1 MKVLEKWKPT
11 LMRRTPLI
19 NFRWYFSTFSASKK
33 PVTTLVT
40 VFFLNVFVLTAGTA
54 NAQTTSTN
62 LFGTGLTAPTGAQV
76 LSGTAINSTTGQP
89 VRHLWVTDGV
99 QGLCRIDPDIDTP
112 GAHSI
117 NQATCLSSQVRPSV
131 LTFDPVNS
139 LLYTA
144 DTGKLGLVSLH
155 YLAAG
160 DNGQGSIDQLGITAI
175 AVNCGIFGN
184 QPDSLALGPDAA
196 IYIGFR
202 KNGNIVRV
210 PGPNRQTVPCNDV
223 QNVANIPSNKRNN
236 ALGFIGHTLFGVDTI
251 SAYEIPNADQCKIAN
266 NGCTGTSILPVTAGD
281 SLMISDQQGTSL
293 NGNDLFFSDGTTVTQ
308 VANVAAG
315 LTNAQTTTNYGGT
328 AFSFISA
335 LALDTVDP
343 ANPVLFVADDP
354 SNGVTP
360 GNGRLFQV
368 ALTPADVAPAA
379 PINVQATAGDSQ
391 ATVSW
396 TELAGGGAVTSYTVH
411 NSFASNG
418 TTVPDVII
426 ASPAGSTVPATSALI
441 TGLTNGV
448 TYQFEV
454 SAAND
459 FGVSP
464 FSSPS
469 NSVTPHAITVP
480 GAPSAVTATAGNAQ
494 AGVSWTVPADD
505 GGSPITSYTV
515 TALVGG
521 VATGTPVTVSA
532 PATSAVV
539 TGLTNGT
546 TYTFTVHATNGI
558 GSGTESAP
566 SNGVTPSVSAG
577 LPDLSLTIS
586 GATSVPP
593 GSNVI
598 YTLSVAN
605 TGAGPAPDVT
615 LNDTLPI
622 SGATFISVAP
632 SQGVCTSGGTLVSCN
647 LGALSVG
654 SVATVKITLNVSA
667 QITDSASVQAFDASG
682 TALTDPTPAN
692 NSASITTTIAAPTTT
707 TDIQTIGS
715 AANGGPAVNTADFI
729 NWQVKNNQTTAA
741 NNVVFTATLPAGALY
756 SSVSAGLGVSCTG
769 PAPGTAGGTVTC
781 SLASLAG
788 SQTMQVTL
796 NFTVAAAGSLPF
808 TGSATFSGTDTNTAN
823 NSATVVINAK

>member
-1 MKVLEKWKPT
+1 M
-11 LMRRTPLI
+11 
-19 NFRWYFSTFSASKK
+19 FSISKK
-33 PVTTLVT
+33 ALTTLVA
-40 VFFLNVFVLTAGTA
+40 VFLLNIFVLTAGKA

-89 VRHLWVTDGV
+89 VRHLWVTDGA

-112 GAHSI
+112 GAHTI
-117 NQATCLSSQVRPSV
+117 NPATCLASQVRPSV

-155 YLAAG
+155 YLPAG
-160 DNGQGSIDQLGITAI
+160 DNGQGAIDQLGITAI

-184 QPDSLALGPDAA
+184 QPDSVALGPDSNV
-196 IYIGFR
+196 YIGFK

-210 PGPNRQTVPCNDV
+210 TAPTQQTVPCSDV
-223 QNVANIPSNKRNN
+223 QNVATVPSNKRNQ

-251 SAYEIPNADQCKIAN
+251 SAYEIPDADQCKISN
-266 NGCTGTSILPVTAGD
+266 NGCTGTSILPATAGA
-281 SLMISDQQGTSL
+281 SLMISDQQGSAL

-308 VANVAAG
+308 VANVAGG

-328 AFSFISA
+328 GFSFISA
-335 LALDTVDP
+335 LALDSVDP
-343 ANPVLFVADDP
+343 TNPVLFVADDP
-354 SNGVTP
+354 SNGATT

-368 ALTPADVAPAA
+368 AVTPANAAPST
-379 PINVQATAGDSQ
+379 PINVTATAGDGQ

-396 TELAGGGAVTSYTVH
+396 TELSGGGAVTSYTVH

-418 TTVPDVII
+418 ITVPDLIV
-426 ASPAGSTVPATSALI
+426 APPAGSTVPPASALV
-441 TGLTNGV
+441 TGLSNGV

-480 GAPSAVTATAGNAQ
+480 GAPTAVTATAGNAQ

-521 VATGTPVTVSA
+521 VASGTPITVAA
-532 PATSAVV
+532 PATSAVI

-558 GSGTESAP
+558 GSGAESAP

-577 LPDLSLTIS
+577 VPDLSLTIT
-586 GATSVPP
+586 GATSVPA

-598 YTLSVAN
+598 YTLSVTN

-615 LNDTLPI
+615 LSDTLPT
-622 SGATFISVAP
+622 SGATLVSVST
-632 SQGVCTSGGTLVSCN
+632 SQGVCTSGGTLINCN
-647 LGALSVG
+647 LGALDVG
-654 SVATVKITLNVSA
+654 VVAKVTITLNVTA

-682 TALTDPTPAN
+682 TALSDPTPAN
-692 NSASITTTIAAPTTT
+692 NSASINTSIAAPTTT
-707 TDIQTIGS
+707 TDIQVTGS
-715 AANGGPAVNTADFI
+715 AANGGPSVNTADFI
-729 NWQVKNNQTTAA
+729 NWQIRNNQTTVA
-741 NNVVFTATLPAGALY
+741 NNVVFTATLPSGVLY
-756 SSVSAGLGVSCTG
+756 SSVNGGLGVTCTG
-769 PAPGTAGGTVTC
+769 PAPGTAGGSVTC
-781 SLASLAG
+781 NLASLAG

-808 TGSATFSGTDTNTAN
+808 SGSATFNGTDTNPAN
-823 NSATVVINAK
+823 NSATVVLNAR

>member
-1 MKVLEKWKPT
+1 MRSTPVLNRKWH
-11 LMRRTPLI
+11 
-19 NFRWYFSTFSASKK
+19 FRIFSAGKR
-33 PVTTLVT
+33 PLTTLIAI
-40 VFFLNVFVLTAGTA
+40 FLLNVFVLTVGSA

-62 LFGTGLTAPTGAQV
+62 LFGNGLTAPTGAQV
-76 LSGTAINSTTGQP
+76 LSGTAINPTTGQA
-89 VRHLWVTDGV
+89 VRHVWVTDGV
-99 QGLCRIDPDIDTP
+99 SGLCRIDPDIDTP
-112 GAHSI
+112 GTHSI
-117 NQATCLSSQVRPSV
+117 NPATCLVSQVRPSV

-155 YLAAG
+155 YLPDG
-160 DNGQGSIDQLGITAI
+160 DNGQGAIDQLGITAI

-184 QPDSLALGPDAA
+184 QPDSLALGPDSNM
-196 IYIGFR
+196 YIGFR
-202 KNGNIVRV
+202 KNGNITRV
-210 PGPNRQTVPCNDV
+210 IAPTRQTVPCSDV
-223 QNVANIPSNKRNN
+223 QNVSTNRANKRSQ

-251 SAYEIPNADQCKIAN
+251 SAFEIPDADQCGITI
-266 NGCTGTSILPVTAGD
+266 NGCQGTGVLPVTAGD

-293 NGNDLFFSDGTTVTQ
+293 NGNNLFFSDGTTVTQ

-315 LTNAQTTTNYGGT
+315 LSNTQTTTNYGGT
-328 AFSFISA
+328 GFSVIGA
-335 LALDTVDP
+335 LTLDTVDP
-343 ANPVLFVADDP
+343 TNPVLFVADDP
-354 SNGVTP
+354 SNGATP
-360 GNGRLFQV
+360 GNGRLFQIV
-368 ALTPADVAPAA
+368 LTPANVAPAT
-379 PINVQATAGDSQ
+379 PTNVNATASDSQ

-396 TELAGGGAVTSYTVH
+396 TELSGGGAVSSYTVH

-418 TTVPDVII
+418 VTVPDVII
-426 ASPAGSTVPATSALI
+426 APPAGSTVPPTSALI
-441 TGLTNGV
+441 TGLTDGV

-454 SAAND
+454 SASNS

-480 GAPSAVTATAGNAQ
+480 GAPSAVTATAGNTQ
-494 AGVSWTVPADD
+494 AGVSWTAPADD

-515 TALVGG
+515 TSLVGG
-521 VATGTPVTVSA
+521 VPTGTPVAVAA

-539 TGLTNGT
+539 SGLTNGT
-546 TYTFTVHATNGI
+546 TYQFTVHATNGI
-558 GSGTESAP
+558 GAGAESAP
-566 SNGVTPSVSAG
+566 SNAVTPSVAAG
-577 LPDLSLTIS
+577 LPDLGLTIA

-598 YTLSVAN
+598 YTLSVTN

-615 LNDTLPI
+615 LSDTLPV
-622 SGATFISVAP
+622 SGATLISVGT
-632 SQGVCTSGGTLVSCN
+632 SQGVCTSGGTLISCN

-654 SVATVKITLNVSA
+654 TVATVKITLNVSA
-667 QITDSASVQAFDASG
+667 QITDSASVQAFDTTG

-692 NSASITTTIAAPTTT
+692 NSASITTVIAAPTTT

-741 NNVVFTATLPAGALY
+741 NNVVFTTTLPTGVLY
-756 SSVSAGLGVSCTG
+756 SSVSSSLGVSCTG

-781 SLASLAG
+781 SLSSLAG
-788 SQTMQVTL
+788 SQAMQVTV
-796 NFTVAAAGSLPF
+796 NFTVAAAGSLAF
-808 TGSATFSGTDTNTAN
+808 TGSATFSGTDTNPAN
-823 NSATVVINAK
+823 NSATVTINAR

>member
-1 MKVLEKWKPT
+1 M
-11 LMRRTPLI
+11 
-19 NFRWYFSTFSASKK
+19 
-33 PVTTLVT
+33 
-40 VFFLNVFVLTAGTA
+40 AGA

-76 LSGTAINSTTGQP
+76 LSGTAINPTTGNS
-89 VRHLWVTDGV
+89 VRHVWVTDAAL
-99 QGLCRIDPDIDTP
+99 GLCRIDPDIDTP

-117 NQATCLSSQVRPSV
+117 NLATCLVSQVRPSI
-131 LTFDPVNS
+131 LTFDPENS

-155 YLAAG
+155 YLSAG
-160 DNGQGSIDQLGITAI
+160 DNGQGSIDQLGITAV

-196 IYIGFR
+196 MYIGFR

-210 PGPNRQTVPCNDV
+210 PAPDRQTVPCSDV
-223 QNVANIPSNKRNN
+223 QSVANIPSNKRNL
-236 ALGFIGHTLFGVDTI
+236 ALGWMGHTLFGVDTI
-251 SAYEIPNADQCKIAN
+251 SAYEIPDADQCKIAN
-266 NGCTGTSILPVTAGD
+266 NGCTGTSVLPVTAGA

-293 NGNDLFFSDGTTVTQ
+293 NGNNLFFSDGTTVTQ
-308 VANVAAG
+308 IANVAIG
-315 LTNAQTTTNYGGT
+315 LSNAQTTTNYGG
-328 AFSFISA
+328 ADFSFISA

-343 ANPVLFVADDP
+343 ANPILFVADDP

-368 ALTPADVAPAA
+368 VLTPGPVAPST
-379 PINVQATAGDSQ
+379 PINVKATASDGQ

-396 TELAGGGAVTSYTVH
+396 TELSGGGAVTSYTVH

-418 TTVPDVII
+418 ITVPDVIV
-426 ASPAGSTVPATSALI
+426 APPAGSTVPPTSALI
-441 TGLTNGV
+441 TGLINGV

-459 FGVSP
+459 IGVSP
-464 FSSPS
+464 FSLPS

-480 GAPSAVTATAGNAQ
+480 GAPTAVTANAGNAQ
-494 AGVSWTVPADD
+494 AGVSWTAPADD

-521 VATGTPVTVSA
+521 IATGTPVTVAA

-539 TGLTNGT
+539 AGLTNGT
-546 TYTFTVHATNGI
+546 TYTFIVHATNGI
-558 GSGTESAP
+558 GSGPDSAL

-577 LPDLSLTIS
+577 LPDLSLAIT
-586 GATSVPP
+586 GATSVPT

-598 YTLSVAN
+598 YTLAVTN
-605 TGAGPAPDVT
+605 TGAGPAPAVV
-615 LNDTLPI
+615 LSNTLPI
-622 SGATFISVAP
+622 SGATFVSVST
-632 SQGVCTSGGTLVSCN
+632 SQGVCTAGGTLINCN
-647 LGALSVG
+647 LGALDVSV
-654 SVATVKITLNVSA
+654 VAKVTITLNVTA
-667 QITDSASVQAFDASG
+667 QITDSASVQAFDATG

-692 NSASITTTIAAPTTT
+692 NSASITTVIAAPTTT
-707 TDIQTIGS
+707 TDIQVTGS
-715 AANGGPAVNTADFI
+715 PANGGPSVNTADFI
-729 NWQVKNNQTTAA
+729 NWQVRNNQTTVA
-741 NNVVFTATLPAGALY
+741 NNVVFAATLPSGVIY
-756 SSVSAGLGVSCTG
+756 SSVSGSLGVTCTG
-769 PAPGTAGGTVTC
+769 PAPGTAGGTVSC

-808 TGSATFSGTDTNTAN
+808 TGSATFDGTDTNPAN
-823 NSATVVINAK
+823 NSAAVVINAK

>member
-1 MKVLEKWKPT
+1 
-11 LMRRTPLI
+11 MR
-19 NFRWYFSTFSASKK
+19 TFSAGKRAFT
-33 PVTTLVT
+33 PLVA
-40 VFFLNVFVLTAGTA
+40 VLLLNVFILTPGSA
-54 NAQTTSTN
+54 NAQTASTN

-89 VRHLWVTDGV
+89 VRHLWVTDGA

-117 NQATCLSSQVRPSV
+117 NPATCLVSQVKPSV

-144 DTGKLGLVSLH
+144 DTGKFGLVSLH
-155 YLAAG
+155 YLPAG
-160 DNGQGSIDQLGITAI
+160 DNGQGAIDQLGITAI

-184 QPDSLALGPDAA
+184 QPDSVALGPDSNV
-196 IYIGFR
+196 YIGFK

-210 PGPNRQTVPCNDV
+210 TGPTQQTVPCSDV
-223 QNVANIPSNKRNN
+223 QNVANTPDNKRNQ
-236 ALGFIGHTLFGVDTI
+236 ALGFVGHTLFGVDTI
-251 SAYEIPNADQCKIAN
+251 SAYQIPGADQCKINN
-266 NGCTGTSILPVTAGD
+266 NGCQGTSVLPVTAGA
-281 SLMISDQQGTSL
+281 SLMISDQQGSSL

-308 VANVAAG
+308 VANVAGG

-328 AFSFISA
+328 GFSFISA

-343 ANPVLFVADDP
+343 TNPVLFVADDP
-354 SNGVTP
+354 SNGVTT

-368 ALTPADVAPAA
+368 VVTPANVAPST
-379 PINVQATAGDSQ
+379 PINVTATAGDSQ

-396 TELAGGGAVTSYTVH
+396 TEPSGGAATSYTVH

-418 TTVPDVII
+418 TTVPDVIV
-426 ASPAGSTVPATSALI
+426 APPAGSTVPPTSALI

-480 GAPSAVTATAGNAQ
+480 GAPTAVTATAGNAQ
-494 AGVSWTVPADD
+494 AGVSWTAPADD

-521 VATGTPVTVSA
+521 VPTGTPVTVAA

-546 TYTFTVHATNGI
+546 TYTFTVHATNNI
-558 GSGTESAP
+558 GSGTESVP
-566 SNGVTPSVSAG
+566 SNSVTPSVSAG
-577 LPDLSLTIS
+577 LPDLSLTIT
-586 GATSVPP
+586 GATSVPA

-598 YTLSVAN
+598 YTLSVTN
-605 TGAGPAPDVT
+605 TGAGPAPDVV
-615 LNDTLPI
+615 LNDALPV
-622 SGATFISVAP
+622 SGATFVSVST
-632 SQGVCTSGGTLVSCN
+632 SQGVCTNSGTQINCN
-647 LGALSVG
+647 LGALDVSA
-654 SVATVKITLNVSA
+654 VATVKITLNVTA
-667 QITDSASVQAFDASG
+667 QITDSASVQAFDATG

-692 NSASITTTIAAPTTT
+692 NSVSITTSIAAPSTT
-707 TDIQTIGS
+707 TDIQVTGA
-715 AANGGPAVNTADFI
+715 AANGGPSVNTADFI
-729 NWQVKNNQTTAA
+729 NWQVRNNQTTVA
-741 NNVVFTATLPAGALY
+741 NNVVFTANLPSGVLY
-756 SSVSAGLGVSCTG
+756 SSVSSSLGVTCTG

-781 SLASLAG
+781 SLSSLAG
-788 SQTMQVTL
+788 AQTMQVTV

-808 TGSATFSGTDTNTAN
+808 TGSATFNGTDTNPAN
-823 NSATVVINAK
+823 NSATVVLSAK